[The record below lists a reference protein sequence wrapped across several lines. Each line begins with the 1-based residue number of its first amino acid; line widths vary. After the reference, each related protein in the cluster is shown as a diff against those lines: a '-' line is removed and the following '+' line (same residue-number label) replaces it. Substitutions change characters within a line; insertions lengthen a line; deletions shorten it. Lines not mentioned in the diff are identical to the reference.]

1 MNRLLTHATRHGIAW
16 IAACL
21 LTPLAQAG
29 RPLAT
34 DDAATNVGGV
44 CQIESWVDRSDPG
57 HATVFAP
64 ACGLTDTV
72 ELGLEFVRG
81 SPRSAVAQ
89 ERAVALKWADPDVK
103 LGDWRFGAK
112 LGFSQSREPGGAGWQ
127 SASRP
132 LLLGLASLPISDSLA
147 LHLNLGHER
156 RGVDRQSATVYGAA
170 LAWTPI
176 AQALLF
182 AEWNGDDRS
191 APLRTAGARWW
202 LVAGTLGLDLT
213 SSRQAATRD
222 SAVVGVGLGRY
233 GIGL

>member
-1 MNRLLTHATRHGIAW
+1 MKHDFMRTAGRVLVLAG
-16 IAACL
+16 ACL
-21 LTPLAQAG
+21 LAPLAQAG

-34 DDAATNVGGV
+34 DDAATNQAGV

-57 HATVFAP
+57 HSTVFAP

-81 SPRSAVAQ
+81 SPRQAIAL
-89 ERAVALKWADPDVK
+89 ERGVALKWADPDVK

-112 LGFSQSREPGGAGWQ
+112 LGLSQSKEPGSSDWTG
-127 SASRP
+127 ASRP
-132 LLLGLASLPISDSLA
+132 LLLGLASLPIGESLA

-156 RGVDRQSATVYGAA
+156 RGTDRQSATVYGAA

-182 AEWNGDDRS
+182 TEWNGDDRS
-191 APLRTAGARWW
+191 APLRTVGARWW
-202 LVAGTLGLDLT
+202 LVADTLGLDLT
-213 SSRQAATRD
+213 WSRQSATRD
-222 SAVVGVGLGRY
+222 STVVGVGLGWY
-233 GIGL
+233 GINL